1 MNSKNTLL
9 SAAGLLS
16 FCLLT
21 LGVVEANNASEL
33 PWLRIVSEK
42 NYDGESD
49 DLVTAGLGISALINE
64 NAPKFLDPLAP
75 TAEELR
81 RSSLFTK
88 GTAGFG
94 ITYGPNVDASTGS
107 LLNQELIGG
116 SEIIAY
122 ADDGSGGE
130 NVSLLLQV
138 PEHFD
143 WQTPCILA
151 VPVAGSASLFRDV
164 ATIGYWGLQKQCAV
178 TYTDKGLGNGFHDL
192 ETDTVTRF
200 DGIHL
205 PANEAGQD
213 SLFTA
218 DMTSDQ
224 RHRFLSDYPHRIA
237 FKHAHSRQNP
247 DASWGQDVLRSI
259 QFALFQ
265 LNQIRPD
272 EANELDA
279 ANTMVMVAGNSNGGG
294 AALYAGESDREGLI
308 DGIVAAQPQVQLQPD
323 ERVSVVRGER
333 TMTGTGRS
341 LMDYFTYAILYQ
353 PCAAV
358 ATPDAPMRQT
368 ITQAEQRCQSLK
380 ERGLLH
386 AETLSAQGYEA
397 LENLQMY
404 GWEPES
410 GLLHASHYAIAPTA
424 TAVKYASSHG
434 RFGVEER
441 LCRYSFASVDEH
453 GTPRAVPREELAVIF
468 STAPGGAPA
477 GSVDIINDANPG
489 GPMKDS
495 LSSSPSSG
503 RQDYNLDGA
512 LCLREL
518 IVGDS
523 EDALRVQA
531 GIADVQGSA
540 NLGGI
545 STIIVHGRSDARV
558 PVGFTSRPYL
568 ALNSLTDP
576 QPNVHL
582 YELTNVEHFGA
593 KLPGYAENFV
603 PIQPYHIEALE
614 IMYDHLRHGTP
625 LPPSQVIRPVP
636 GENSGSGN
644 LQQPGILM
652 QPQAGDIIHT
662 REGHVTIPD

>member
-1 MNSKNTLL
+1 MNSKSML
-9 SAAGLLS
+9 SGAAGVLS
-16 FCLLT
+16 LYLLT
-21 LGVVEANNASEL
+21 PGVVEANNSSEL

-42 NYDGESD
+42 IYDGESN
-49 DLVTAGLGISALINE
+49 DLVTAGLGINALINE
-64 NAPKFLDPLAP
+64 SAPQFLNPLSP

-94 ITYGPNVDASTGS
+94 VTYGPNVDASTS
-107 LLNQELIGG
+107 RLLNQDLIAG

-122 ADDGSGGE
+122 ADDGSGDE
-130 NVSLLLQV
+130 NISLLLQV

-200 DGIHL
+200 DGIRL
-205 PANEAGQD
+205 PVKDVGLD

-218 DMTSDQ
+218 DITFDQ
-224 RHRFLSDYPHRIA
+224 RYSFLSDYPHRIA

-247 DASWGQDVLRSI
+247 DATWGRDVLRSI
-259 QFALFQ
+259 QFSLFQ
-265 LNQIRPD
+265 LNQLRPS
-272 EANELDA
+272 ETNELGA
-279 ANTMVMVAGNSNGGG
+279 ANTVVIVAGNSNGGG

-333 TMTGTGRS
+333 TMEGTGRS

-353 PCAAV
+353 PCAAI

-386 AETLSAQGYEA
+386 AETLSAQGREA

-410 GLLHASHYAIAPTA
+410 SLLHASHYAIAPTA

-441 LCRYSFASVDEH
+441 LCGYSFASVDEH

-468 STAPGGAPA
+468 ATAPGGAPA
-477 GSVDIINDANPG
+477 GSIDIINDENPG

-495 LSSSPSSG
+495 LSSSSSSG

-518 IVGDS
+518 TVGDS
-523 EDALRVQA
+523 ENASRVQA
-531 GIADVQGSA
+531 GIEDVQGNA
-540 NLGGI
+540 DLGGI

-558 PVGFTSRPYL
+558 PIGFTSRPYL
-568 ALNSLTDP
+568 ALNSLMDP
-576 QPNVHL
+576 LPNVHL

-614 IMYDHLRHGTP
+614 IMYDHLRHDIS
-625 LPPSQVIRPVP
+625 LPPSQVVRPMP
-636 GENSGSGN
+636 GENSGSGSPQ
-644 LQQPGILM
+644 LPEILM
-652 QPQAGDIIHT
+652 QPQASDIIHT
-662 REGHVTIPD
+662 REGRVTIPD